1 MFNKKKL
8 LSLAIASLAG
18 LFIAS
23 TASATIAGAYVGG
36 QLGWGQTNIFKGV
49 NTQGYKTNDTG
60 IAGRLF
66 GGYQINQNF
75 AAELGYMKFS
85 NATVKH
91 ESGDIQTYAVD
102 IAAKAMM
109 PLSNSFGVYG
119 KLGAAYLNES
129 FGISN
134 GNSRVS
140 FSEGKVYPELG
151 VGVSYDFTQQLSTD
165 LSYTRIQK
173 TSNGNLNS
181 TDFVGLGLSYHFS

>member
-1 MFNKKKL
+1 MSNKKKL
-8 LSLAIASLAG
+8 LSLAAGSLAG
-18 LFIAS
+18 LFLAS
-23 TASATIAGAYVGG
+23 TASAAISGVYVGG
-36 QLGWGQTNIFKGV
+36 QLGWGVTNIFHGV
-49 NTQGYKTNDTG
+49 NTQGQKTQDTG
-60 IAGRLF
+60 LAGRLF
-66 GGYQINQNF
+66 GGYEFNQNIG
-75 AAELGYMKFS
+75 AELGYMRFS

-102 IAAKAMM
+102 IAAKGMM
-109 PLSNSFGVYG
+109 PLQNGFGVYG
-119 KLGAAYLNES
+119 KLGVAYLNEN

-151 VGVSYDFTQQLSTD
+151 VGVSYDFSQQLSTD

-181 TDFVGLGLSYHFS
+181 TDFVGLGLSYHFN